1 MVSGHSATLERS
13 QATGD
18 SSPPNV
24 ARRVYRRVRDGLL
37 QSWRMGW
44 LKRSGPGRFGRIA
57 SRLASWNTTPFHGRA
72 FLADLLPRGF
82 ITGSASVSHPDL
94 RCGENVYIGDNV
106 IVSCCQGGGCV
117 ELGDRVQIYGNT
129 FIETG
134 SGGTVQIGA
143 GTHVQPGCHLH
154 AHLGDIRIGRNVE
167 IASGCGFFPYD
178 HGTAP
183 GTAIMD
189 QPLTSKG
196 GIVIGDGAWLG
207 YRVTVLHGVNI
218 GAGAVIAAGS
228 VVVRDIPE
236 NAIAAG
242 VPAKVIKY
250 RTASPD

>member
-1 MVSGHSATLERS
+1 MLERS
-13 QATGD
+13 QATRE
-18 SSPPNV
+18 SSPPNLV
-24 ARRVYRRVRDGLL
+24 RRVYRRIRDWLL

-44 LKRSGPGRFGRIA
+44 LKVSGPGRFGRIA
-57 SRLASWNTTPFHGRA
+57 SRLASWDTTPYHGRA
-72 FLADLLPRGF
+72 FLADLLPQGF
-82 ITGSASVSHPDL
+82 IAASASVSHPDL
-94 RCGENVYIGDNV
+94 RSGENIYIGDNV
-106 IVSCCQGGGCV
+106 IVSCGHGGGGI
-117 ELGDRVQIYGNT
+117 ELGARVQIYGET

-134 SGGTVQIGA
+134 SGGSVQIGA
-143 GTHVQPGCHLH
+143 GTHIQPGCHLH
-154 AHLGDIRIGRNVE
+154 AHLADIRIGRNVE

-183 GTAIMD
+183 GIAIME

-207 YRVTVLHGVNI
+207 YRVTVLDGVTI

-228 VVVRDIPE
+228 VVVRDIPD

-250 RTASPD
+250 RTVACH